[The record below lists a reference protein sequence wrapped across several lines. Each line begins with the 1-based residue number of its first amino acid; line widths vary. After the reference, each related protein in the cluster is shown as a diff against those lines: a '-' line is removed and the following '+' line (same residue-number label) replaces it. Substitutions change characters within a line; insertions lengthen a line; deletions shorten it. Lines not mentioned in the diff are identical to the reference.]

1 MGIEGDVGRSQLG
14 GTKKEID
21 ELKNK
26 LQDYEKMSKFQ
37 KAAVS
42 DTSATAELE
51 TKLADTKKQL
61 SNFERDHRSELNNTK
76 MKYDGKVAV
85 MNEEIA
91 ALKAQASKYRR
102 LVIHILLIIPLRGLK
117 VVILKWPIPLADSTV
132 LAIFRR
138 IGHFLEN

>member
-1 MGIEGDVGRSQLG
+1 MG

-102 LVIHILLIIPLRGLK
+102 LVIYN
-117 VVILKWPIPLADSTV
+117 
-132 LAIFRR
+132 
-138 IGHFLEN
+138 FLNKAKCK